1 MERVSR
7 FTQADIVASVDRD
20 MALVSKNALGFCHT
34 FKTQCYTLPDGT
46 VRSCIF
52 YWLGYLL
59 NNVEPLLRLRFK
71 YQVLIRNEIKI
82 N

>member
-34 FKTQCYTLPDGT
+34 FKTQCYTLPDGKARYCT
-46 VRSCIF
+46 LYRLS
-52 YWLGYLL
+52 YL
-59 NNVEPLLRLRFK
+59 
-71 YQVLIRNEIKI
+71 
-82 N
+82 